1 MGLDAR
7 LANVELLAIAALRV
21 RERQQAEPR
30 RTVSL
35 KVVYYDAL
43 GIEPLLEGPT
53 YTYVES
59 ELAWRAD
66 DGT

>member
-1 MGLDAR
+1 MTLDPR
-7 LANVELLAIAALRV
+7 LQDPSLLALAAFRLQQ
-21 RERQQAEPR
+21 RQQAEPR

-53 YTYVES
+53 YTYDES